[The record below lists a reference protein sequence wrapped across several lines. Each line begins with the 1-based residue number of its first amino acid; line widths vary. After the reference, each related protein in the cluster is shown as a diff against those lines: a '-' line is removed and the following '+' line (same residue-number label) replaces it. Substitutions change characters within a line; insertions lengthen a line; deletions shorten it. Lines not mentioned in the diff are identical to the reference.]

1 MKSIQAWGTL
11 LGLLVCLSL
20 VGGCGQPDAAPDAGE
35 LSDYLAD
42 NPEIANA
49 EPPEIETE

>member
-1 MKSIQAWGTL
+1 MKFIQSWGGL
-11 LGLLVCLSL
+11 LTLLVCLSC
-20 VGGCGQPDAAPDAGE
+20 VGGCGKPEGAPDAGE

-49 EPPEIETE
+49 EPPEIEAE